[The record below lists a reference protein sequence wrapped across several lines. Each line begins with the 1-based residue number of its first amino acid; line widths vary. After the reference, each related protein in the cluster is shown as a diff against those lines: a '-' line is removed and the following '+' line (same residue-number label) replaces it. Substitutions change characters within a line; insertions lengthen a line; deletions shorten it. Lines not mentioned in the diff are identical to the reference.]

1 MAVQSPF
8 LDPAQPILAA
18 HPAITD
24 DQRADLWDIFHGSKD
39 PAELATKL
47 QPLGVP
53 DDVKQ
58 SLFEAKTQNAPAVE
72 PVAKAISVLKTV
84 AGLDKD
90 VLDTAESHPNITKA
104 LLDLVKPEGKGAT
117 AAQAGRKEKTEGT
130 QPVETKASAGVQAD
144 VPATPSGHGLVR
156 GSNGSLH
163 HIPTKN
169 LGRVKEIDPG
179 ASILHIES

>member
-8 LDPAQPILAA
+8 QDPAQPILAA

-39 PAELATKL
+39 AQELATKL
-47 QPLGVP
+47 QPVGVP
-53 DDVKQ
+53 DDLKQ

-84 AGLDKD
+84 AGLDPRI
-90 VLDTAESHPNITKA
+90 LDAAEGHPNVTKA
-104 LLDLVKPEGKGAT
+104 LLALVKPEEKAVP

-130 QPVETKASAGVQAD
+130 QPAEAKLPEGVQAD

-156 GSNGSLH
+156 GSNGALH
-163 HIPTKN
+163 HIPVNN
-169 LGRVKEIDPG
+169 LARVKEVDPG
-179 ASILHIES
+179 ASVLHIEP

>member
-1 MAVQSPF
+1 MAAQSPF

-18 HPAITD
+18 HPAISD
-24 DQRADLWDIFHGSKD
+24 EQKADLWDIFHGTKSPD
-39 PAELATKL
+39 ELATKL

-84 AGLDKD
+84 AELDPK
-90 VLDTAESHPNITKA
+90 VLDAAEGHPNVTKA
-104 LLDLVKPEGKGAT
+104 LLALVKPEEKAT
-117 AAQAGRKEKTEGT
+117 PAAQAARKEKSGSTAPADTEA
-130 QPVETKASAGVQAD
+130 PAGVQAD

-163 HIPTKN
+163 HIPVAN
-169 LGRVKEIDPG
+169 LSKVKSVDPG

>member
-18 HPAITD
+18 HPAISD
-24 DQRADLWDIFHGSKD
+24 EQKADLWDIFHGTKSPD
-39 PAELATKL
+39 ELATKL

-58 SLFEAKTQNAPAVE
+58 SLFEAKTQNMPAVE
-72 PVAKAISVLKTV
+72 PVAKAVSVLKTV

-130 QPVETKASAGVQAD
+130 QPAGAKLPEGVAAD

-156 GSNGSLH
+156 GSNGALH
-163 HIPTKN
+163 HIPVAN
-169 LGRVKEIDPG
+169 LSKVKSVDPG

>member
-1 MAVQSPF
+1 MTVQSPF
-8 LDPAQPILAA
+8 LDPAQPILSA
-18 HPAITD
+18 HPAISD
-24 DQRADLWDIFHGSKD
+24 DQRADLWDIFHGSKS
-39 PAELATKL
+39 PEELAAKL

-58 SLFEAKTQNAPAVE
+58 SLFEAKTQNMPAVE
-72 PVAKAISVLKTV
+72 PVAKAVSVLKTV
-84 AGLDKD
+84 AGLDPKI
-90 VLDTAESHPNITKA
+90 LDAAEGHPNVTKA
-104 LLDLVKPEGKGAT
+104 LLALVKPEEKAAT
-117 AAQAGRKEKTEGT
+117 AAQAARKEKPGSTTPAEAEA
-130 QPVETKASAGVQAD
+130 PAGVQAD

-156 GSNGSLH
+156 GSNGALH

>member
-18 HPAITD
+18 HPAISD
-24 DQRADLWDIFHGSKD
+24 DQRADLWDIFHGSKS
-39 PAELATKL
+39 PEELAAKL

-53 DDVKQ
+53 DDVKR
-58 SLFEAKTQNAPAVE
+58 SLFEAKTQNMPAVE
-72 PVAKAISVLKTV
+72 PVAKAVSVLKTV
-84 AGLDKD
+84 AGLDPKI
-90 VLDTAESHPNITKA
+90 LDAAEGHPNVTKA
-104 LLDLVKPEGKGAT
+104 LLALVKPEEKATT
-117 AAQAGRKEKTEGT
+117 AAQAARKEKPGSTTPAEAEA
-130 QPVETKASAGVQAD
+130 PAGVQAD

-156 GSNGSLH
+156 GSNGALH